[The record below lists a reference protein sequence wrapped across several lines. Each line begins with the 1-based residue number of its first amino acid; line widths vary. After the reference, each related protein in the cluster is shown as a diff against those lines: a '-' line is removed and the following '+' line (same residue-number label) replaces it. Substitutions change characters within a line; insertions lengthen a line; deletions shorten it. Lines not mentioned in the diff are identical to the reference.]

1 MLATRSPH
9 RPAPLGL
16 SLVAVRAVD
25 LQRGVLEVGGADL
38 VDGTPILDVKPYV
51 PFSDAPPSG
60 GPLPFAPD
68 WVAVEAPG
76 GEPLRLSSVA
86 WAPEARD
93 ALRAAWAARGG
104 ARRSLYDNVDDL
116 ALFVEQALSR
126 DIRSAHQRKQSGV
139 AHDTCG
145 TPEGG
150 SAVGV
155 GAGVEVG
162 AGAAVGAGVGVGAG
176 GGVGD
181 VDHAFQGQAGE
192 GDGAMDHRRSSSIS
206 ESASRT
212 AILPEAA
219 AVALAANPA
228 AAAAVIAAA
237 VEEMGVA
244 AATAGAAM
252 AATDGNGSEAG
263 FIGTVGCE
271 GKWQVV
277 LDGIVIGYD
286 MTPAGQVVIATNMAV
301 AGLHPHGP

>member
-155 GAGVEVG
+155 G
-162 AGAAVGAGVGVGAG
+162 
-176 GGVGD
+176 D